1 MKKQVKRLMRL
12 SLLGM
17 EDSVQ
22 TVQIPYF
29 SDDGN
34 TVLERTIPVK
44 KVMTEEGEVFVTTV
58 YDLTL
63 ANYGVNR
70 GLGGQEPKDFNDDV
84 PFTPAWQEKTGVKR
98 ELIIQ
103 IAREFAQNAVDTN
116 GRSMII
122 VGAGI
127 NHWFNSDTIY
137 RAVLNLVLLVGAQ
150 GVNGGR
156 ITLGKKNYDQQ
167 KDGKQSQWQRLAR
180 ATEITK
186 RYIFLLFRNRSMA
199 L

>member
-1 MKKQVKRLMRL
+1 MKKQVKRLIHVFLYLEWKNRL
-12 SLLGM
+12 ELYKFRTSL
-17 EDSVQ
+17 
-22 TVQIPYF
+22 
-29 SDDGN
+29 DDGN
-34 TVLERTIPVK
+34 KVLERTIPVK

-70 GLGGQEPKDFNDDV
+70 GLGGQEQKDFNDDV
-84 PFTPAWQEKTGVKR
+84 PFTPAWQEKITGVKR

-150 GVNGGR
+150 GVNGGGWAHYVGQEKLR
-156 ITLGKKNYDQQ
+156 PAEGWQTIAMA
-167 KDGKQSQWQRLAR
+167 KDWQGPPKLQMVRLSS
-180 ATEITK
+180 I
-186 RYIFLLFRNRSMA
+186 S
-199 L
+199 

>member
-1 MKKQVKRLMRL
+1 MGSRWDNEKKWNLRLEDEETGEKIDPRL

-17 EDSVQ
+17 EESIG

-34 TVLERTIPVK
+34 KVLERTIPVK

-84 PFTPAWQEKTGVKR
+84 PFTPAWQEKMTGVKR

-103 IAREFAQNAVDTN
+103 IAREFAQNA
-116 GRSMII
+116 
-122 VGAGI
+122 
-127 NHWFNSDTIY
+127 
-137 RAVLNLVLLVGAQ
+137 
-150 GVNGGR
+150 
-156 ITLGKKNYDQQ
+156 
-167 KDGKQSQWQRLAR
+167 
-180 ATEITK
+180 
-186 RYIFLLFRNRSMA
+186 
-199 L
+199 

>member
-1 MKKQVKRLMRL
+1 M
-12 SLLGM
+12 
-17 EDSVQ
+17 
-22 TVQIPYF
+22 
-29 SDDGN
+29 
-34 TVLERTIPVK
+34 
-44 KVMTEEGEVFVTTV
+44 FVTTV

-84 PFTPAWQEKTGVKR
+84 PFTPAWQEKMTGVKR

-103 IAREFAQNAVDTN
+103 NAREFAQNAVDTN

-150 GVNGGR
+150 GVNGGGWAHYVGQEK
-156 ITLGKKNYDQQ
+156 ITTSRRMANNC
-167 KDGKQSQWQRLAR
+167 DGKRLAR

>member
-1 MKKQVKRLMRL
+1 
-12 SLLGM
+12 M

-84 PFTPAWQEKTGVKR
+84 PFTPAWQEKMTGVKR

-127 NHWFNSDTIY
+127 NHWFNSDTFI
-137 RAVLNLVLLVGAQ
+137 AP
-150 GVNGGR
+150 
-156 ITLGKKNYDQQ
+156 
-167 KDGKQSQWQRLAR
+167 
-180 ATEITK
+180 
-186 RYIFLLFRNRSMA
+186 F
-199 L
+199 

>member
-1 MKKQVKRLMRL
+1 
-12 SLLGM
+12 
-17 EDSVQ
+17 
-22 TVQIPYF
+22 
-29 SDDGN
+29 
-34 TVLERTIPVK
+34 
-44 KVMTEEGEVFVTTV
+44 MTEEGELFVTTV

-70 GLGGQEPKDFNDDV
+70 GLGGQEPKDFNDDI
-84 PFTPAWQEKTGVKR
+84 PFTPAWQEKMTGVKR

-150 GVNGGR
+150 GVNGGGWAHYVGQEKLR
-156 ITLGKKNYDQQ
+156 PAEGWQTIAMA
-167 KDGKQSQWQRLAR
+167 KDWQ

-186 RYIFLLFRNRSMA
+186 RYILLLFRNSINGVMKIH
-199 L
+199 LLDI

>member
-34 TVLERTIPVK
+34 KILERTIPVK
-44 KVMTEEGEVFVTTV
+44 KVMTEEGELFVTTV

-70 GLGGQEPKDFNDDV
+70 GLGGQEPKDFNDDI
-84 PFTPAWQEKTGVKR
+84 PFTLHGKRNDRSKT
-98 ELIIQ
+98 
-103 IAREFAQNAVDTN
+103 
-116 GRSMII
+116 
-122 VGAGI
+122 
-127 NHWFNSDTIY
+127 
-137 RAVLNLVLLVGAQ
+137 
-150 GVNGGR
+150 
-156 ITLGKKNYDQQ
+156 
-167 KDGKQSQWQRLAR
+167 
-180 ATEITK
+180 
-186 RYIFLLFRNRSMA
+186 
-199 L
+199 